1 MRFRMLAGFR
11 HELASL
17 RYVEGELINE
27 PEPARDLALHLISAH
42 HGHARP
48 CFEKKAYDRENRR
61 ESERLAIETAQ
72 RFGRMQQYYG
82 AWGLAYLEAVFKAA
96 DALASADAEE
106 PDA

>member
-1 MRFRMLAGFR
+1 MRPRLLAGFR

-17 RYVEGELINE
+17 RHAERGLDGV
-27 PEPARDLALHLISAH
+27 PAEVRDLALHLIAAH

-48 CFEKKAYDRENRR
+48 CFEKRAYDRQHGR
-61 ESERLAIETAQ
+61 ESERLAIEAAQ
-72 RFGRMQQYYG
+72 RFGRLQKRYG

-106 PDA
+106 YA